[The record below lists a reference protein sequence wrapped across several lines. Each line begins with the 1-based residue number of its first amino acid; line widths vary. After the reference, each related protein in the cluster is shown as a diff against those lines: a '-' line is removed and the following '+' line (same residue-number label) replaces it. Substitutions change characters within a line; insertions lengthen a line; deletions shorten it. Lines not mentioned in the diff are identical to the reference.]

1 MTIGIPAFAPNTLQ
15 KLGTLCLL
23 MATACAQKADL
34 EVQHQKRDPS
44 QQWARLIVQAAH
56 DDGVDYTVFRDRP
69 LAVQRYL
76 EWASRHGQH
85 TDWWGESKE
94 DRRISHL
101 ANTYNAGVIY
111 AVLTQ
116 EPAQST
122 DDIQVGL
129 YRWPGAGLDRGMRFK
144 VDGEWVNLHKLSQ
157 VDTVSRYQEPLLWLM
172 FSDGSEDA
180 PPLHWWPSK
189 NLQNTLKT
197 RMRAFLATDNGLVQT
212 PTGWAANPLFFAREK
227 DFLDWYDKPNL
238 CAWMADFTDGER
250 REWMESHLDDCPLE
264 ARPSRRGLNQAP

>member
-1 MTIGIPAFAPNTLQ
+1 
-15 KLGTLCLL
+15 
-23 MATACAQKADL
+23 
-34 EVQHQKRDPS
+34 
-44 QQWARLIVQAAH
+44 
-56 DDGVDYTVFRDRP
+56 
-69 LAVQRYL
+69 
-76 EWASRHGQH
+76 
-85 TDWWGESKE
+85 
-94 DRRISHL
+94 
-101 ANTYNAGVIY
+101 
-111 AVLTQ
+111 
-116 EPAQST
+116 
-122 DDIQVGL
+122 
-129 YRWPGAGLDRGMRFK
+129 
-144 VDGEWVNLHKLSQ
+144 
-157 VDTVSRYQEPLLWLM
+157 M